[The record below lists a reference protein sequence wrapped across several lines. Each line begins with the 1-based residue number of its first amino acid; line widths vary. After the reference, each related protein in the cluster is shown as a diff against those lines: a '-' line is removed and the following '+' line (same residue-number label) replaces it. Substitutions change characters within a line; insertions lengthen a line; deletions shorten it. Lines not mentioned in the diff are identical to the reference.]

1 MNFESKKVKVQIEYN
16 GLKHSVEGPVEE
28 AIKEVITFLSKI
40 CPTYDVASKIIYTPD
55 YIEILE
61 DLSELVN
68 LTPNGELILLKQM
81 SSTDEAIGLLLLTV
95 EAAYKL
101 GKRSSNAL
109 SAEELA
115 KILGKAEKT
124 IRNTIAEMIK
134 ARLIE
139 RVEKGT
145 YHITTSGMREVS
157 EFIKVLKE
165 SKANEKQK

>member
-1 MNFESKKVKVQIEYN
+1 MSLESKKVKVQIEYD
-16 GLKHSVEGPVEE
+16 GLKHIVEGSIDE
-28 AIKEVITFLSKI
+28 AIKEVIVFLSKV
-40 CPTYDVASKIIYTPD
+40 CPTYDLALKIIYAPD
-55 YIEILE
+55 YMEIL
-61 DLSELVN
+61 DNLSELVN

-101 GKRSSNAL
+101 GKRSSNSL

-115 KILGKAEKT
+115 KTLGKAEKT

-134 ARLIE
+134 AGLIE

-145 YHITTSGMREVS
+145 YHITTSGVREVS

>member
-1 MNFESKKVKVQIEYN
+1 MSLEPKKVKVQIEYN
-16 GLKHSVEGPVEE
+16 GLKHSVEGSVED
-28 AIKEVITFLSKI
+28 AIKEVISFLSKV
-40 CPTYDVASKIIYTPD
+40 CPTYDVASKIVYAPD

-61 DLSELVN
+61 NLSDIVN
-68 LTPNGELILLKQM
+68 LTPDGEPILLKQM

-95 EAAYKL
+95 EAVYKL

-115 KILGKAEKT
+115 KIVGKAEKT

-134 ARLIE
+134 AGLIE

-145 YHITTSGMREVS
+145 YRITTSGIREVS

-165 SKANEKQK
+165 SKSNEKQK